1 MRNRICKIKGKDISN
16 AVYHLFVSDRE
27 FMSHCGIAN
36 LLADN
41 FSHNFSSAFSTDA
54 FKSVHKKAYDL
65 DM

>member
-1 MRNRICKIKGKDISN
+1 
-16 AVYHLFVSDRE
+16 
-27 FMSHCGIAN
+27 MSHCGIAN